1 MGNNPSRFKGDN
13 LPVERVSWYDAVE
26 FCNRLSRKEGLTPEY
41 TISGKDVT
49 WNRSADGYRLPT
61 EVEWE
66 YAARGGN
73 KSRGYRFSGSDD
85 PKEVAWYSANSGE
98 KTHPVGQ
105 KKPNELGIYDM
116 SGNVWEWVWDWYDS
130 DHYSSSPASDPT
142 GPYTGSLRVLRG
154 GSWRSDARDLR
165 SANRS
170 SGGPSVSLI
179 NLGFRIVRTK

>member
-116 SGNVWEWVWDWYDS
+116 SGNVWEWVWDWYGS
-130 DHYSSSPASDPT
+130 YSSTSQTDPR
-142 GPYTGSLRVLRG
+142 GPYSGSYRVLRG
-154 GSWRSDARDLR
+154 GSWNLYAGSFR
-165 SANRS
+165 SADRF
-170 SGGPSVSLI
+170 SGGPSVSFYV
-179 NLGFRIVRTK
+179 LGFRLVRTK